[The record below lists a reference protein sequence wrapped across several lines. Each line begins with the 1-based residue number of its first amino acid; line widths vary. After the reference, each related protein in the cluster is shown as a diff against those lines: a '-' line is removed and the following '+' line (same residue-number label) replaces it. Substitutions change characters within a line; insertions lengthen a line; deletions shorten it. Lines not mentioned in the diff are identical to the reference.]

1 MSGVKQYDAM
11 GNIKEYDVMGDLIED
26 YTLDDVNDAA
36 NHFYKKLTDGKT
48 VTGKK
53 PKAYILGGQAGA
65 GKTTLHDMIIKN
77 NPDTIIINADVFRTH
92 HPHFNMIHDYYKV
105 KAADHTQSFA
115 NAVANVLVEKIS
127 RDNFDLIVE
136 GTCRRADVPL
146 KSCRDF
152 KEKGYDVELMIMCC
166 NADVA
171 WQSTVDR
178 YNLMK
183 RQGLIPRAVTREKYN
198 EMVKALPDNVD
209 ELYHS
214 REFDEITLW
223 DRDKNELYRMTETPY
238 RSPYRIVADRLYNN
252 HRLEN
257 EQSEELDLTEQ
268 TERGRS

>member
-1 MSGVKQYDAM
+1 MSETKKFDAV
-11 GNIKEYDVMGDLIED
+11 GALLDD

-36 NHFYKKLTDGKT
+36 NMFYEKLTKGRF
-48 VTGKK
+48 VTGQT

-65 GKTTLHDMIIKN
+65 GKTNLQAKIIKE
-77 NPDTIIINADVFRTH
+77 NANAVIVNGDVFRTR
-92 HPHFNMIHDYYKV
+92 HPHYNMIYDYYKE

-115 NAVANVLVEKIS
+115 NAVANVLIEKLS
-127 RDNFDLIVE
+127 SNHYDLVVE

-209 ELYHS
+209 ELYQS

-223 DRDKNELYRMTETPY
+223 DRNKNELYRMTETPY
-238 RSPYRIVADRLYNN
+238 KSPYRIVSDRLYNN

-268 TERGRS
+268 SQSIGR